1 MNENTFHIIITGE
14 SGCGRTLLVK
24 KKSLRT
30 VLVSAVLLILLL
42 CIGTVAGLHQR
53 KDLLALEQQ
62 IASLTLSIDG
72 EGTDAVSQLSNALT
86 EARNE
91 LTRVEL
97 EKIQLAKR
105 YEEEVDQL
113 KQNQTEL
120 FEGSISRLDERS
132 KIIKTMMDQIGVKIE
147 VEEDPNHSGGL
158 YVDPDSMLSDKL
170 IDKTD
175 RYLELVKK
183 LPLGRPINT
192 KISSRYGRRSDP
204 LNHKKA
210 FHFGVDFK
218 GRTGDKVA
226 ATGDAVVKVSSYNK
240 GMGKYV
246 ILKHVNGYETLYAH
260 MSKRL
265 VKRGQKVTRGQAIGL
280 VGNTGRSTGS
290 HLHYEVHYRN
300 KTVNPMKFMQVSKLL
315 SSK

>member
-42 CIGTVAGLHQR
+42 CLGTVAGLQQR

-72 EGTDAVSQLSNALT
+72 EATDAVSQLSNALT